1 MAMMTAPGGG
11 QRGRAGATALALLVA
26 SLSLCAAA
34 SAQQPG
40 SANARPWYVTVSHW
54 GKWPLLAGAIGF
66 AAAAIAQ
73 KSDAD
78 AVYNQLQSMCRAASA
93 DCIVGPDGKYVNPD
107 AEGLFQETL
116 RLDGKARRWMLG
128 GEASLALSGGMFLID
143 LVAGHGEPRNI
154 PFTPFE
160 VYTGRDR
167 LGVQWRF

>member
-1 MAMMTAPGGG
+1 MTAGTGG
-11 QRGRAGATALALLVA
+11 QRGRAPGLLLAFLV
-26 SLSLCAAA
+26 STLPLCPTA

-40 SANARPWYVTVSHW
+40 STNRHPWYVTVSHW

-78 AVYNQLQSMCRAASA
+78 AVYDQLQAICRNASE
-93 DCIVGPDGKYVNPD
+93 DCILDPGGTYVNPE
-107 AEGLFQETL
+107 AEALYQETL
-116 RLDGKARRWMLG
+116 RLDGRARRWMLG
-128 GEASLALSGGMFLID
+128 GESALALSGGMFLID

-167 LGVQWRF
+167 LGLQWRF

>member
-1 MAMMTAPGGG
+1 MMTAGAGG
-11 QRGRAGATALALLVA
+11 QRTGAGAMALALLIA
-26 SLSLCAAA
+26 SLPFGPSA

-40 SANARPWYVTVSHW
+40 SPTPRPWYVTVSHW

-78 AVYNQLQSMCRAASA
+78 AVYDRLQSMCRNASG
-93 DCIVGPDGKYVNPD
+93 DCIVDPDGTYVNPD
-107 AEGLFQETL
+107 AEALFQETL

-128 GEASLALSGGMFLID
+128 GEVSLALSGGMFLID
-143 LVAGHGEPRNI
+143 LVAGHSEPRNI

-167 LGVQWRF
+167 LGLQWRF